1 MAHLEIDAS
10 TLRLRMSRLERLAGL
25 HRDIE
30 VPVSEVAGVHAE
42 DDAWA
47 ALRGFRA
54 PGTGIPGVLM
64 VGTTRSKGLK
74 DFCVVRG
81 RGPAVVVELSSG
93 EFARLVVSD
102 AHASTTAGLIDA
114 SLHR

>member
-1 MAHLEIDAS
+1 M

-25 HRDIE
+25 HKDIE
-30 VPVSEVAGVHAE
+30 VPLSEVAGVHAE

-47 ALRGFRA
+47 ALRDLRA

-64 VGTTRSKGLK
+64 VGTTRSKGTR

-81 RGPAVVVELSSG
+81 RGPAVVVELASG
-93 EFARLVVSD
+93 GFARLVISD
-102 AHASTTAGLIDA
+102 ADAAATAERLSQA
-114 SLHR
+114 LQR